1 MRRRAVFLAQCERLG
16 REVIIWTSSID
27 GIQNT
32 ENGILVHYQ
41 CACGDDAEMLTGARS
56 PVRVNVHVGATL

>member
-1 MRRRAVFLAQCERLG
+1 MFLAECERLG

-41 CACGDDAEMLTGARS
+41 CACGASAEMLTGAAS
-56 PVRVNVHVGATL
+56 PVRVSLHVGASV